1 MRVGFIGLGSMGLPM
16 AQRIVAAGHE
26 LTVYARRPAA
36 LEPFAGSPVTV
47 AGTPADLGTIE
58 ALCICVF
65 DAAGVEEVL
74 FGPDG
79 AAGALQ
85 PGTVVLVHST
95 VAPAQIQQIA
105 ERAIAA
111 GLRVLDAPVSG
122 GQPKAVTGDL
132 AMMVGGDADTLSD
145 VAELTSTLSSH
156 VVHLGDIGAG
166 SVAKLINNTL
176 LSAQIV
182 LADDAMRAG
191 ELLGLD
197 PVALAE
203 VLTTGSSTCIASG
216 LRFRAG
222 SLAAIADTPAGRPL
236 AKDVEL
242 MSGLLGGR
250 SGEELVTTAQRF
262 IAAISSR

>member
-1 MRVGFIGLGSMGLPM
+1 MGLPM
-16 AQRIVAAGHE
+16 ARRIVAAGHE
-26 LTVYARRPAA
+26 LTVYARRPAT
-36 LEPFAGSPVTV
+36 LEPFAGSPVAV
-47 AGTPADLGTIE
+47 AETPADLGAID

-74 FGPDG
+74 FGADG
-79 AAGALQ
+79 AAEALQ

-95 VAPAQIQQIA
+95 VAPAQIRQIA
-105 ERAIAA
+105 ERAVAA

-122 GQPKAVTGDL
+122 GQPKAMTGEL
-132 AMMVGGDADTLSD
+132 TMMIGGDAATLRD
-145 VAELTSTLSSH
+145 VAELTATLSSH

-191 ELLGLD
+191 EGLGLD

-203 VLTTGSSTCIASG
+203 VLRTGSSSCVASG
-216 LRFRAG
+216 VRLRAG

-250 SGEELVTTAQRF
+250 SGEELVTIAQRF
-262 IAAISSR
+262 IAAMPSR